1 MAQDNYI
8 GIAMGLDVT
17 DLKSGLSEANKQI
30 QLANSEFKAASSE
43 MDDWTKST
51 DGLKAKITQLSA
63 VFDLQH
69 RKLQGL
75 QAEYDKVVASQGENS
90 EQARKLKIQ
99 INNQKSVVNATSREL
114 GNYEK
119 TLKDAEEGTLDLA
132 NASLKGGKA
141 ISSVGDGAKDSSSK
155 LSSLKSVGSGVAK
168 GITVVASAV
177 VGLAS
182 AFLSTASSTREFR
195 NNMSKLEVGFT
206 QAGLTAEDATNSYN
220 TLYGVV
226 GDIGKAT
233 EASSMLAQLVNNEKE
248 LTEWTDIL
256 TGVYAT
262 YGDALPIQG
271 LAEASNETA
280 KTGKIT
286 GVLADAL
293 NWAGVSEDEFQSK
306 LGATTSEQ
314 ERQALIT
321 ETLNDLYSES
331 AEKFKELNKDIIASQ
346 EADAKLSQSMAE
358 LGKVAEPILTTLK
371 NLASDLLQEIM
382 PFVDVFG
389 EGLNGALNGIS
400 GSAEKIA
407 QGLSGLIDTI
417 LNKVVELLP
426 TIVNIVLELIPMLVN
441 TILEA
446 LPQLL
451 DVVIQI
457 VDNIINLL
465 GEILPTII
473 EKIIEIVPVLIIKL
487 LDYIPQLIQSAITLL
502 MSIVKAIPIVIQ
514 SLLTALP
521 SIVDAIINALILGI
535 PALINGAIQLFN
547 AIIKAIP
554 IIIQSLVVA
563 LPKIIDSI
571 INGLL
576 SALPVVLDSAI
587 TLLFAIIDAIPT
599 IVVILTQNMPRII
612 TSILS
617 ALVKAIPNVLSTA
630 IELFMGI
637 VKAIPKIII
646 ELVKNI
652 PQIIVSIVSGLID
665 GVKDLYNVGVELF
678 NGLWEGIKDTWNKI
692 TKWLNNAWESL
703 TDNLKK
709 FFGIH
714 SPSKLMMKMGGYI
727 GEGLGEGIKDSIPVI
742 KKDLSKV
749 NNFVADNLGNV
760 KSSLRNS
767 SNDLNGASSQVV
779 NAGLT
784 INYNGNLSRK
794 QVRKLE
800 DDYYRSVKLRL
811 KSEGAI

>member
-1 MAQDNYI
+1 MANDNYI
-8 GIAMGLDVT
+8 GIAMGLDVS

-43 MDDWTKST
+43 MEDWTKST
-51 DGLKAKITQLSA
+51 DGLKAKITQLSK

-75 QAEYDKVVASQGENS
+75 QAEYDRVVASQGENS
-90 EQARKLKIQ
+90 EQARKLKVQ

-119 TLKDAEEGTLDLA
+119 TLKDAEAGTLDLA
-132 NASLKGGKA
+132 NASLKSGKA
-141 ISSVGDGAKDSSSK
+141 ISSVGDSAKDSSSK

-168 GITVVASAV
+168 GIAVVASAV

-195 NNMSKLEVGFT
+195 NNMSKLETGFT

-233 EASSMLAQLVNNEKE
+233 EASSMLAQLVNDEKE

-262 YGDALPIQG
+262 YGDALPIEG

-293 NWAGVSEDEFQSK
+293 NWAGVSEDEFQAK
-306 LGATTSEQ
+306 LNATTSEQ

-321 ETLNDLYSES
+321 ETLNGLYGES
-331 AEKFKELNKDIIASQ
+331 AEKFKELNKDIIEAQ
-346 EADAKLSQSMAE
+346 EADAKLSQAMAE

-389 EGLNGALNGIS
+389 EGLNGALNGVS

-426 TIVNIVLELIPMLVN
+426 TIVNVVLELIPMLVN

-473 EKIIEIVPVLIIKL
+473 EKIIEIVPVLIVKL

-521 SIVDAIINALILGI
+521 TIVDAIINALILGI

-547 AIIKAIP
+547 AIIQAIP
-554 IIIQSLVVA
+554 VIIQSLVVA
-563 LPKIIDSI
+563 LPTIIDAI

-576 SALPVVLDSAI
+576 SAIPVVLDSAI

-599 IVVILTQNMPRII
+599 IVVILTQNMPKII

-617 ALVKAIPNVLSTA
+617 SLVKAIPNVLSTA

-727 GEGLGEGIKDSIPVI
+727 GEGLGEGIKDSIPTI
-742 KKDLSKV
+742 KKDLSAV

-760 KSSLRNS
+760 KASLSNS
-767 SNDLNGASSQVV
+767 SNALNGASSQVV

>member
-1 MAQDNYI
+1 MANDNYI
-8 GIAMGLDVT
+8 GIAMGLDVS

-43 MDDWTKST
+43 MEDWTKST
-51 DGLKAKITQLSA
+51 DGLKAKITQLSK
-63 VFDLQH
+63 VFDLQN

-90 EQARKLKIQ
+90 EQARKLKVQ

-119 TLKDAEEGTLDLA
+119 TLKDAEAGTLDLA
-132 NASLKGGKA
+132 NASLKSGKA
-141 ISSVGDGAKDSSSK
+141 ISSVGDSAKDSSSK

-168 GITVVASAV
+168 GIAVVASAV

-195 NNMSKLEVGFT
+195 NNMSKLETGFT

-233 EASSMLAQLVNNEKE
+233 EASSMLAQLVNDEKE

-262 YGDALPIQG
+262 YGDALPIEG

-293 NWAGVSEDEFQSK
+293 NWAGVSEDEFQAK
-306 LGATTSEQ
+306 LNATTSEQ

-321 ETLNDLYSES
+321 ETLNGLYGES
-331 AEKFKELNKDIIASQ
+331 AEKFKELNKDIIEAQ
-346 EADAKLSQSMAE
+346 EADAKLSQAMAE

-389 EGLNGALNGIS
+389 EGLNGALNGVS

-426 TIVNIVLELIPMLVN
+426 TIVNVVLELIPMLVN

-473 EKIIEIVPVLIIKL
+473 EKIIEIVPVLIVKL

-521 SIVDAIINALILGI
+521 TIVDAIINALILGI

-547 AIIKAIP
+547 AIIQAIP
-554 IIIQSLVVA
+554 VIIQSLVVA
-563 LPKIIDSI
+563 LPTIIDAI

-576 SALPVVLDSAI
+576 SAIPVVLDSAI

-599 IVVILTQNMPRII
+599 IVVILTQNMPKII

-617 ALVKAIPNVLSTA
+617 SLVKAIPNVLSTA

-727 GEGLGEGIKDSIPVI
+727 GEGLGEGIKDSIPTI
-742 KKDLSKV
+742 KKDLSAV

-760 KSSLRNS
+760 KASLSNS
-767 SNDLNGASSQVV
+767 SNALNGASSQVV

>member
-1 MAQDNYI
+1 MANDNYI
-8 GIAMGLDVT
+8 GIAMGLDVS

-51 DGLKAKITQLSA
+51 DGLKAKITQLSK

-90 EQARKLKIQ
+90 EQARKLKVQ

-119 TLKDAEEGTLDLA
+119 TLKDAEAGTLDLA
-132 NASLKGGKA
+132 NASLKSGKA
-141 ISSVGDGAKDSSSK
+141 ISSVGDSAKDSSSK

-168 GITVVASAV
+168 GIAVVASAV

-195 NNMSKLEVGFT
+195 NNMSKLETGFT

-233 EASSMLAQLVNNEKE
+233 EASSMLAQLVNDEKE

-262 YGDALPIQG
+262 YGDALPIEG

-293 NWAGVSEDEFQSK
+293 NWAGVSEDEFQAK
-306 LGATTSEQ
+306 LNATTSEQ

-321 ETLNDLYSES
+321 ETLNGLYGES
-331 AEKFKELNKDIIASQ
+331 AEKFKELNKDIIEAQ
-346 EADAKLSQSMAE
+346 EADAKLSQAMAE

-389 EGLNGALNGIS
+389 EGLNGALNGVS

-426 TIVNIVLELIPMLVN
+426 TIVNVVLELIPMLVN

-473 EKIIEIVPVLIIKL
+473 EKIIEIVPVLIVKL

-521 SIVDAIINALILGI
+521 TIVDAIINALILGI

-547 AIIKAIP
+547 AIIQAIP
-554 IIIQSLVVA
+554 VIIQSLVVA
-563 LPKIIDSI
+563 LPTIIDAI

-576 SALPVVLDSAI
+576 SAIPVVLDSAI

-599 IVVILTQNMPRII
+599 IVVILTQNMPKII

-617 ALVKAIPNVLSTA
+617 SLVKAIPNVLSTA

-727 GEGLGEGIKDSIPVI
+727 GEGLGEGIKDSIPTI
-742 KKDLSKV
+742 KKDLSAV

-760 KSSLRNS
+760 KASLSNS
-767 SNDLNGASSQVV
+767 SNALNGASSQVV

>member
-1 MAQDNYI
+1 MANDNYI
-8 GIAMGLDVT
+8 GIAMGLDVS

-51 DGLKAKITQLSA
+51 DGLKAKITQLSK
-63 VFDLQH
+63 VFDLQN

-75 QAEYDKVVASQGENS
+75 QAEYDRVVASQGENS
-90 EQARKLKIQ
+90 EQARKLKVQ

-119 TLKDAEEGTLDLA
+119 TLKDAEAGTLDLA
-132 NASLKGGKA
+132 NASLKSGKA
-141 ISSVGDGAKDSSSK
+141 ISSVGDSAKDSSSK

-168 GITVVASAV
+168 GIAVVASAV

-195 NNMSKLEVGFT
+195 NNMSKLETGFT

-226 GDIGKAT
+226 GDTGKAT
-233 EASSMLAQLVNNEKE
+233 EASSMLAQLVDDEQE
-248 LTEWTDIL
+248 LAEWTNIL

-262 YGDALPIQG
+262 YGDALPIEG
-271 LAEASNETA
+271 LAEASNETS

-293 NWAGVSEDEFQSK
+293 NWAGVSEDEFQAK
-306 LGATTSEQ
+306 LNATTGEQ

-321 ETLNDLYSES
+321 ETLNGLYSES
-331 AEKFKELNKDIIASQ
+331 AEKFKELNKDIIEAQ
-346 EADAKLSQSMAE
+346 EADAKLSQAMAE

-389 EGLNGALNGIS
+389 EGLNGALNGVS

-426 TIVNIVLELIPMLVN
+426 TIVNVVLELIPMLVN

-451 DVVIQI
+451 DVVIKI

-473 EKIIEIVPVLIIKL
+473 EKIIEIVPVLIVKL

-502 MSIVKAIPIVIQ
+502 MSIVQAIPVVIQ
-514 SLLTALP
+514 ALLTALP
-521 SIVDAIINALILGI
+521 TIVDAIINALILGI

-547 AIIKAIP
+547 AIIQAIP
-554 IIIQSLVVA
+554 VIIQSLVVA
-563 LPKIIDSI
+563 LPTIIDAI

-599 IVVILTQNMPRII
+599 IVVILAQNMPKII

-617 ALVKAIPNVLSTA
+617 SLVKAIPNVLSTA

-727 GEGLGEGIKDSIPVI
+727 GEGLGEGIKDSIPAI
-742 KKDLSKV
+742 KKDLSAV

-760 KSSLRNS
+760 KAGLSNS
-767 SNDLNGASSQVV
+767 SNALNGASSQVV

-811 KSEGAI
+811 KNEGAI